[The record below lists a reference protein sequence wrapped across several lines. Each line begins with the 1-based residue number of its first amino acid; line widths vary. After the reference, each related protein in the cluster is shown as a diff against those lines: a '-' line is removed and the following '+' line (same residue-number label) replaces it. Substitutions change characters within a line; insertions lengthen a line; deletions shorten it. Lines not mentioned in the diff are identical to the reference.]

1 MKVQVLMVV
10 QKGKL
15 KIIKNIYEADR
26 IENAILKNFID
37 ALNKAL
43 EEQGIN
49 VRFQLNLIP

>member
-10 QKGKL
+10 QKGKS
-15 KIIKNIYEADR
+15 KIMKNIYETDR